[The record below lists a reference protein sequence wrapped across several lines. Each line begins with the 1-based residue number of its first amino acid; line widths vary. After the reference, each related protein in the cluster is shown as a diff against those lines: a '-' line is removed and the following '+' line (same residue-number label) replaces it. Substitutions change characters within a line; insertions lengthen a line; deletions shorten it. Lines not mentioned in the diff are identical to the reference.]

1 MLLTI
6 IAQRFLLFFFLTTE
20 PTGPPQDILAWTLSS
35 TSILV
40 KWSPPLPSEQNGVI
54 LNYTVSYISQ
64 SSQLKSLDT
73 ADNSTS
79 IEVKNLTIFT
89 KYEFTV
95 KAWNVVGPGPES
107 EPVYNTTSEDSK

>member
-1 MLLTI
+1 MLLI
-6 IAQRFLLFFFLTTE
+6 ITVQPFPLLSLTTE

-54 LNYTVSYISQ
+54 LNYTVSYISP
-64 SSQLKSLDT
+64 SSHLKSLNT

-79 IEVKNLTIFT
+79 IEVKNLAIFT
-89 KYEFTV
+89 KYGFTV

-107 EPVYNTTSEDSK
+107 EPVYNTTFEDSKC